1 MKLETGLEPPKTHQ
15 PPNPPTA
22 PGAGPQEE
30 SLLIDITNP
39 TGTME
44 ENKKNFICTRSLSN
58 SVQNTIR
65 TTFDTTVWLSK
76 RTDFHFRTGERVDSL
91 DKTLFRLPLL
101 ALPFSPTSS
110 GRHFA
115 AFPIAIKTPRNYVN
129 CALVYEIILFGMISK
144 LISRIMRA
152 PSLFLLGVFVRI
164 YRYIFVGNTLVSKRS
179 KISVRF

>member
-1 MKLETGLEPPKTHQ
+1 
-15 PPNPPTA
+15 
-22 PGAGPQEE
+22 
-30 SLLIDITNP
+30 
-39 TGTME
+39 ME

-58 SVQNTIR
+58 SVQKTIR
-65 TTFDTTVWLSK
+65 TTFDTTVWFSK
-76 RTDFHFRTGERVDSL
+76 RTDFHFRTGERADSL

-129 CALVYEIILFGMISK
+129 CALVYEIILFGMI
-144 LISRIMRA
+144 MRA
-152 PSLFLLGVFVRI
+152 PSLFLFGVFVRI